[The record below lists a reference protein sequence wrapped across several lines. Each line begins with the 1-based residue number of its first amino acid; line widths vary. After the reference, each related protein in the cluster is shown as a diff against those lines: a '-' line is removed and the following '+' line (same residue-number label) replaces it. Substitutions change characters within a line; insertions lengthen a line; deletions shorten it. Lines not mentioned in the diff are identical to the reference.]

1 LYDRQVSLTCNLDVL
16 CVHPA
21 LHADTQPAAFFK
33 RGSARFRIFGS
44 KLDIGHHTLS
54 LYINNFADFFQNVR
68 KHRRDNSAP
77 CLAVLDKYN
86 NNAGRELN
94 ASLAQKKNRASKSK
108 QKNSPQTP
116 NAGCFYFS
124 SY

>member
-1 LYDRQVSLTCNLDVL
+1 L

-44 KLDIGHHTLS
+44 KLDIGHHTLFIIYKQ
-54 LYINNFADFFQNVR
+54 LCGLFQNVR

-77 CLAVLDKYN
+77 CLAVLDKYIIML
-86 NNAGRELN
+86 GGELN
-94 ASLAQKKNRASKSK
+94 ASLAQNITHHTIVVNIALNFPYAETLMLRIKQTSCKKLL
-108 QKNSPQTP
+108 
-116 NAGCFYFS
+116 CL
-124 SY
+124 